1 MDARLQAP
9 HAVVLR
15 ASTLAFILH
24 PFALTHAHQPTW
36 SPHGYQPISQ
46 PVDSFPS
53 TLSVFFPLHSLAST
67 LPGRPQ
73 STIFARP
80 RSKQPP
86 ASHHQA
92 TSPSTSVRPA
102 TKLKGPTGILQNDC
116 KETKQIVKT
125 HTFFGFCN
133 FAHGSCK
140 FEFIILLFLHFFPVT
155 LVTSLHTC
163 NPHFGKFKSTLGKFW
178 ACKHWKIKN
187 MLSCFV
193 CLSFKL

>member
-1 MDARLQAP
+1 MRGCK
-9 HAVVLR
+9 LR
-15 ASTLAFILH
+15 TPSFSVRRRSLSFSIRSRSLMPTSRHGAHMST
-24 PFALTHAHQPTW
+24 
-36 SPHGYQPISQ
+36 SPYPN
-46 PVDSFPS
+46 PS
-53 TLSVFFPLHSLAST
+53 TPSRPHFLFFFPLHSLAST

-102 TKLKGPTGILQNDC
+102 TKLRGPTGILQNDC